1 MQSPESVPLESNAYA
16 VSYRLLGDRP
26 AALAVAGIAAE
37 RLRQL
42 GDPLPTDWMAKLIEF
57 TVTQTIGPSPIEH
70 LNTEADEYWSI
81 RTALRRRLEHAKTD
95 ERVVGALVH
104 LSGYSIESVSSM
116 TDIPVDEVQS
126 LARVL
131 APPPGVH
138 YRDLGDPELT
148 GGPTSQRTPQGRF
161 RRPHWT
167 TIVVLVV
174 LALLV
179 LYATQVTGPRPSL
192 VEEGGMAVP
201 DHSAHV
207 DYRPPDRVEA
217 DRVGSAAPEPVP
229 LEGQS

>member
-1 MQSPESVPLESNAYA
+1 MQSSEPVPLESNAYA

-37 RLRQL
+37 RLRQM
-42 GDPLPTDWMAKLIEF
+42 GDPLPSDWMARLIEF
-57 TVTQTIGPSPIEH
+57 TIVQTIGPSPIAHLDPESDEH
-70 LNTEADEYWSI
+70 SSMRA
-81 RTALRRRLEHAKTD
+81 ALRRRLEHATTH

-104 LSGYSIESVSSM
+104 LAGYSVESVSEM
-116 TDIPVDEVQS
+116 TGIPTSEVQS

-131 APPPGVH
+131 SPPPGVH

-148 GGPTSQRTPQGRF
+148 GGPTRRSSRSPRF

-167 TIVVLVV
+167 TIVVVVV
-174 LALLV
+174 LALLI

-201 DHSAHV
+201 TQVSTDNGQRGPSLEYQFA
-207 DYRPPDRVEA
+207 
-217 DRVGSAAPEPVP
+217 S
-229 LEGQS
+229 EGQI